1 MREACSWTVRTLVLN
16 RLNAW
21 LADQRLLAK
30 GLWLAL
36 IPLTPLAL
44 TSAAISVVQ
53 TVQRDAEAALV
64 RSRDIESEIRSFLDL
79 LTDAEDGHRTY
90 LLTGDESWLE
100 PTRVAHVALPAS
112 LDRLDGL
119 VSDPYQEERLSQLP
133 VLTERHLAALDQ
145 IAAEAKVS
153 GRFPPVVPSSRFNEV
168 RLMARAVRVQ
178 TTSFLGREG
187 ELRVERTAR
196 MQRMRQT
203 LLVVA
208 VAGGIFGILGGVGVL
223 LLFTSGIS
231 SRVNILNESADCL
244 ARGAP
249 LPPTP
254 AGRDEIGV
262 LGEHLHRAAALL
274 AERHEEAR
282 RAHETI
288 ERFFTLSLDLFCVRG
303 FDGYFKRLNPA
314 WPATLGWTVEEL
326 LERPFLEF
334 VHPDDRAATVRKTGK
349 LRCGAV
355 TTSFENRYRC
365 RDGSYRWLQ
374 WMAFPMVDGAV
385 IYSVG
390 RDVTAAKEAE
400 ARALRLTAAV
410 EERNAQLTALN
421 HELEAFS
428 YSVSH
433 DLRAPLRSIDGF
445 SQILLED
452 YADRLDNEGQDA
464 LRRVRAAATSMG
476 ELIDALLALS
486 RLSRIELRTER
497 IDLGAMAHSV
507 VEELRRSEP
516 DRRAEFVIAPALAAE
531 GDRTLLKAALG
542 NLLGNAWKYTQP
554 RASARIEF
562 GCVEREDG
570 TAYFVRDNGVGF
582 DMAYVGKLFGAFQRL
597 HRQTEF
603 GGTGVGLA
611 TVQRIIHRHGGRVW
625 AEAAVDQG
633 ATFYFT
639 LPSRKPAADEA
650 DLENVEA
657 LAGVS

>member
-1 MREACSWTVRTLVLN
+1 MLN
-16 RLNAW
+16 KLYAW

-44 TSAAISVVQ
+44 TSSAIYLVQ
-53 TVQRDAEAALV
+53 TVQRDAEAAV
-64 RSRDIESEIRSFLDL
+64 GRSRDIEIEVRSLLDL

-90 LLTGDESWLE
+90 LLTGDDSWLE

-112 LDRLDGL
+112 LDRLDAL
-119 VSDPYQEERLSQLP
+119 VSDPSQEERLTQLP
-133 VLTERHLAALDQ
+133 VLIQRHLAALDQ
-145 IAAEAKVS
+145 IAAEAKAS
-153 GRFPPVVPSSRFNEV
+153 GRFPAVVPSSSFNEA

-178 TTSFLGREG
+178 TTSFLGREAD
-187 ELRVERTAR
+187 LRVERTAR
-196 MQRMRQT
+196 MQHMRQI
-203 LLVVA
+203 LLIVA
-208 VAGGIFGILGGVGVL
+208 MAGSAFGILGGVCVL

-231 SRVNILNESADCL
+231 SRVNVLNESADCL
-244 ARGAP
+244 ARRAP
-249 LPPTP
+249 LPPP
-254 AGRDEIGV
+254 PPGRDEIGV
-262 LGEHLHRAAALL
+262 LGQRLHHAAALL
-274 AERHEEAR
+274 AERDREIRQAD
-282 RAHETI
+282 ETV
-288 ERFFTLSLDLFCVRG
+288 ERFFTLSLDLFCVAG
-303 FDGYFKRLNPA
+303 LDGYFKRLNPA
-314 WPATLGWTVEEL
+314 WPEALGWTLDEL
-326 LERPFLEF
+326 MERPFLEF
-334 VHPDDRAATVRKTGK
+334 VHPDDRDATIREAEK
-349 LRCGAV
+349 LRRGAV
-355 TTSFENRYRC
+355 TISFENRYRC
-365 RDGSYRWLQ
+365 RDGSFRWLQ
-374 WMAFPMVDGAV
+374 WTALPVIDRAL
-385 IYSVG
+385 IYSVA

-400 ARALRLTAAV
+400 ARTRRLTAEL

-452 YADRLDNEGQDA
+452 YADRLDSEGRDA
-464 LRRVRAAATSMG
+464 LRRVRGAATGMG

-497 IDLGAMAHSV
+497 IDLSALAHTIA
-507 VEELRRSEP
+507 EELRHSHP
-516 DRRAEFVIAPALAAE
+516 DRAAEFVIAPALVAE
-531 GDRTLLKAALG
+531 GDRRLLTAAVG
-542 NLLGNAWKYTQP
+542 NLLGNGWKYTQP
-554 RASARIEF
+554 RACARIEF
-562 GCVEREDG
+562 GCVERDDG

-597 HRQTEF
+597 HRQSDF

-625 AEAAVDQG
+625 AEGAVDQG

-639 LPSRKPAADEA
+639 LPSRKAAEEVTLERIDE
-650 DLENVEA
+650 